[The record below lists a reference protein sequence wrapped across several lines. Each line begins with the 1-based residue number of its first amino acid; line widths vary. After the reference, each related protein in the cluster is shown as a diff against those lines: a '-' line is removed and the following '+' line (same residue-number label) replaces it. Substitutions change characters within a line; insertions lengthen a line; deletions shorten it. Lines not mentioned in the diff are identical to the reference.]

1 MLYKGFCFFLH
12 RKIYILLM
20 SSYIMGKEDHFD
32 AEGRPTSLEG
42 IASRIKNSLALVSGE
57 EVITCRV
64 EQSPADTL
72 GGKQVT
78 RHYEWEGV
86 SVSSEQGKY
95 DRDELKEIESDT
107 REAISSHFGGRH
119 YLIRQ
124 EGTGPYRFT
133 ITPRRKTNTP
143 RRKTNYDWEKEVEEM
158 HGPDGSR
165 RVAWSS

>member
-1 MLYKGFCFFLH
+1 
-12 RKIYILLM
+12 M

-64 EQSPADTL
+64 EQSPADIL

-107 REAISSHFGGRH
+107 REAVSSHFGRH

-133 ITPRRKTNTP
+133 ITPRRKTN
-143 RRKTNYDWEKEVEEM
+143 YDWENEVEEM